1 MKKNML
7 SILILAL
14 LIVNIVLTAVMMF
27 SVTGTAKKTSA
38 LIDDISAAIN
48 LDLKNQ
54 SASSTTA
61 PIVDVAIEDTQVVPL
76 GEELTIPL
84 TIGADGK
91 IHYYLV
97 EVSFSLNMKHEDYKK
112 LSPQVTTQADLIKG
126 EIISVI
132 GSHTLEEIQ
141 SGTDSIRM
149 EILQRLQMLFDSQFI
164 FNVTFTKGLTQ

>member
-1 MKKNML
+1 MRKNML

-14 LIVNIVLTAVMMF
+14 LIVNIVLTAIMMF

-54 SASSTTA
+54 SATSTSA
-61 PIVDVAIEDTQVVPL
+61 VVVDVPIEDIQVFAIPD
-76 GEELTIPL
+76 EMTIPL
-84 TIGADGK
+84 TKGADGK
-91 IHYYLV
+91 EHYYLV
-97 EVSFSLNMKHEDYKK
+97 AVSLSMNTKHADFKK
-112 LSPQVTTQADLIKG
+112 LSPSVTTQVDLIKG

-132 GSHTLEEIQ
+132 GSHTLEEVQ
-141 SGTDSIRM
+141 ENPDAIRM
-149 EILQRLQMLFDSQFI
+149 EILQRIQTLFDSQFI

>member
-14 LIVNIVLTAVMMF
+14 LIVNIVLTAIMMF

-54 SASSTTA
+54 DVTSTSAVV
-61 PIVDVAIEDTQVVPL
+61 VDVPIEDIQVFAIPD
-76 GEELTIPL
+76 EMTIPL
-84 TIGADGK
+84 AKGADGK
-91 IHYYLV
+91 EHYFLV
-97 EVSFSLNMKHEDYKK
+97 AVSLSMNTKHADFKK
-112 LSPQVTTQADLIKG
+112 LSPSVTTQVDLIKG

-132 GSHTLEEIQ
+132 GSHTLEEVQ
-141 SGTDSIRM
+141 ESPDAIRM
-149 EILQRLQMLFDSQFI
+149 EILKRIQTLFDSQFI

>member
-14 LIVNIVLTAVMMF
+14 LIVNIVLTAIMMF

-48 LDLKNQ
+48 LDLENQ
-54 SASSTTA
+54 SATSTTA
-61 PIVDVAIEDTQVVPL
+61 AVVDVPISDIEVVAL
-76 GEELTIPL
+76 GEEMTIPL
-84 TIGADGK
+84 SKGADGK
-91 IHYYLV
+91 DHYYLV
-97 EVSFSLNMKHEDYKK
+97 AVSLSLNTKHKDYKK
-112 LSPQVTTQADLIKG
+112 LGPSVLTQVDLVKG

-141 SGTDSIRM
+141 ENNDEVRM
-149 EILQRLQMLFDSQFI
+149 EILQRLQKLFDSQFI

>member
-14 LIVNIVLTAVMMF
+14 LIVNIVLTAIMMF

-54 SASSTTA
+54 SATSTEA
-61 PIVDVAIEDTQVVPL
+61 VVADVPISDTQVYPIS
-76 GEELTIPL
+76 EELTVPL
-84 TIGADGK
+84 AKGADGET
-91 IHYYLV
+91 HYYLV
-97 EVSFSLNMKHEDYKK
+97 AVSLSINTKHEDYKK
-112 LSPQVTTQADLIKG
+112 LGSTVEANEDLIKG

-132 GSHTLEEIQ
+132 GSHTLEEVQ
-141 SGTDSIRM
+141 QDTDSIRM
-149 EILQRLQMLFDSQFI
+149 EILQRIQKLFDSQFV

>member
-14 LIVNIVLTAVMMF
+14 LIVNIVLTAIMMF

-54 SASSTTA
+54 SATSTGA
-61 PIVDVAIEDTQVVPL
+61 PIVDVPIDQIEVFAIPDEM
-76 GEELTIPL
+76 TIPL
-84 TIGADGK
+84 TKGADGEV
-91 IHYYLV
+91 HYYLV
-97 EVSFSLNMKHEDYKK
+97 SVSLSMNTKHADYKK
-112 LSPQVTTQADLIKG
+112 LQPTVATQVDLIRG

-132 GSHTLEEIQ
+132 GSHTLEEVQ
-141 SGTDSIRM
+141 ESPDNIRM
-149 EILQRLQMLFDSQFI
+149 EILQRIQTLFDSQFI

>member
-1 MKKNML
+1 MRKNML

-14 LIVNIVLTAVMMF
+14 LVVNIVLTSIMMF

-54 SASSTTA
+54 SATSTSA
-61 PIVDVAIEDTQVVPL
+61 VVVDVPIEDIQVFAIPD
-76 GEELTIPL
+76 EMTIPL
-84 TIGADGK
+84 TKGADGK
-91 IHYYLV
+91 EHYYLV
-97 EVSFSLNMKHEDYKK
+97 AVSLSMNTKHADFKK
-112 LSPQVTTQADLIKG
+112 LSPSVTTQVDLIKG

-132 GSHTLEEIQ
+132 GSHTLEEVQ
-141 SGTDSIRM
+141 ENPDAIRM
-149 EILQRLQMLFDSQFI
+149 EILQRIQTLFDSQFI